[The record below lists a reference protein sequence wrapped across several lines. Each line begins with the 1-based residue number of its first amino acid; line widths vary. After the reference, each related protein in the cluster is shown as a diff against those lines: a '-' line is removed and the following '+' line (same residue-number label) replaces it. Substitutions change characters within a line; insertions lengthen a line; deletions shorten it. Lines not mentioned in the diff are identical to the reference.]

1 MAKLTPRKMTR
12 KTPNLRRTDNEMRVL
27 FKKIN
32 FIGALISAINFF
44 VRKNKGRTLRQKVFS
59 LLHATPTSGPLHRY
73 IDRLIIGAVL
83 VSVVSIVLETVPA
96 IHAIFKYEF
105 EFLEISTIILFSV
118 EYMARVYS
126 ACEVAKYSHP
136 IKGRLKYMVSIP
148 ALIDLVSILPYF
160 LGILLHQVVDTRF
173 LRIFRLTRLLKVT
186 RYTGTLNTL
195 IKAIS
200 REKRVL
206 FASAF
211 MMLLLVV
218 LTASLGYELEHDAQ
232 PDKFDTIPSA
242 MYWAVITLASV
253 GYGDIS
259 PITPLGRAMTVVI
272 SLIGIGIFAI
282 PAGLMASAFTDQLR
296 IDRETFENEFRD
308 ALAKGQIFHNDKNA
322 LNAEAERLHLSE
334 QDVSRIMDKVKH
346 EMKFKVG
353 DGTANLNAAQLLEK
367 YRQQVSQLRSLVQS
381 DDFQQVNALLLETDT
396 TTPLERDVFES
407 LRK

>member
-1 MAKLTPRKMTR
+1 
-12 KTPNLRRTDNEMRVL
+12 MRVF

-32 FIGALISAINFF
+32 AIGALISAIQFF
-44 VRKNKGRTLRQKVFS
+44 IRRNKGRTFRQKVFS

-73 IDRLIIGAVL
+73 IDRLIIAAVL
-83 VSVVSIVLETVPA
+83 ISVVSIVLETLPA
-96 IHAIFKYEF
+96 IHAIFKNEF
-105 EFLEISTIILFSV
+105 AFLEIATIILFSV
-118 EYMARVYS
+118 EYVARIYS
-126 ACEVAKYSHP
+126 ACEVPKYSDP
-136 IKGRLKYMVSIP
+136 IKGRLRYMVSIP
-148 ALIDLVSILPYF
+148 ALIDLVSILPFF
-160 LGILLHQVVDTRF
+160 LGFVLNHVVDTRF

-232 PDKFDTIPSA
+232 PDKFDSIPSA

-259 PITPLGRAMTVVI
+259 PITPMGRAMTVVI

-308 ALAKGQIFHNDKNA
+308 ALAKGQISHNDQHA
-322 LNAEAERLHLSE
+322 LTAEAERLHLTP
-334 QDVSRIMDKVKH
+334 QDVTRIMEKVKH
-346 EMKFKVG
+346 ELRFTAS
-353 DGTANLNAAQLLEK
+353 DGTAHLNADQLLEK

-381 DDFQQVNALLLETDT
+381 DEFKKAHDLVLKTDT
-396 TTPLERDVFES
+396 TTPLEREVLES

>member
-1 MAKLTPRKMTR
+1 
-12 KTPNLRRTDNEMRVL
+12 MRVIL
-27 FKKIN
+27 KKLN
-32 FIGALISAINFF
+32 VVGALISAIKFF
-44 VRKNKGRTLRQKVFS
+44 VRKNADRTFRQKIFS
-59 LLHATPTSGPLHRY
+59 LLHATPTSGPIHRY
-73 IDRLIIGAVL
+73 IDRLIIAAVL
-83 VSVVSIVLETVPA
+83 ISVVCIVLETVPA
-96 IHAIFKYEF
+96 IHEIFKYEF
-105 EFLEISTIILFSV
+105 EFLEFATVGLFSL
-118 EYMARVYS
+118 EYIARVYS
-126 ACEVAKYSHP
+126 SCEAEKYKDP
-136 IKGRLKYMVSIP
+136 IKGRLRYMVSIP

-160 LGILLHQVVDTRF
+160 LGILLHQVIDTRF

-334 QDVSRIMDKVKH
+334 QDVSRIMEKVKH
-346 EMKFKVG
+346 EMKFKTG
-353 DGTANLNAAQLLEK
+353 ESTAHLNAPQLLEK

-381 DDFQQVNALLLETDT
+381 DDFQQAQDLVMETER
-396 TTPLERDVFES
+396 TTPAERAIYET

>member
-1 MAKLTPRKMTR
+1 
-12 KTPNLRRTDNEMRVL
+12 MRV
-27 FKKIN
+27 FFRKIN
-32 FIGALISAINFF
+32 VVGALVSAIKFF
-44 VRKNKGRTLRQKVFS
+44 VRKNKDRTFRQKVYA
-59 LLHATPTSGPLHRY
+59 LLHATPYSGPLHRY
-73 IDRLIIGAVL
+73 IDQLIIWSVL
-83 VSVVSIVLETVPA
+83 VSVVCIVLETVPG

-105 EFLEISTIILFSV
+105 EVLEIATFSLFAV
-118 EYMARVYS
+118 EYLARAYAS
-126 ACEVAKYSHP
+126 CESPHYSHP
-136 IKGRLKYMVSIP
+136 VKGRLKYLVSIP

-160 LGILLHQVVDTRF
+160 LGLLLNQFMDTRF

-195 IKAIS
+195 LKAIQ

-232 PDKFDTIPSA
+232 PDKFNTIPDA

-259 PITPLGRAMTVVI
+259 PITPLGRAMTVII

-308 ALAKGQIFHNDKNA
+308 VLARGQISHTDRNA
-322 LNAEAERLHLSE
+322 LNAEAERLHLTE
-334 QDVSRIMDKVKH
+334 QDVNRIMERVKH
-346 EMKFKVG
+346 EMTVKG
-353 DGTANLNAAQLLEK
+353 HLGLGHLNAQQLLEK
-367 YRQQVSQLRSLVQS
+367 YRQEVSSLRSLVQS
-381 DDFQQVNALLLETDT
+381 DGFQEAEALIHDTDR
-396 TTPLERDVFES
+396 TTPSERAVLEA

>member
-1 MAKLTPRKMTR
+1 MRSFLKKL
-12 KTPNLRRTDNEMRVL
+12 NVV
-27 FKKIN
+27 
-32 FIGALISAINFF
+32 GAVISAIQFF
-44 VRKNKGRTLRQKVFS
+44 VRKNQGRTFRQKVFS
-59 LLHATPTSGPLHRY
+59 LLHATPTSGPIHRY
-73 IDRLIIGAVL
+73 IDRLIIAAVL
-83 VSVVSIVLETVPA
+83 ISVVCIVLETVPA
-96 IHAIFKYEF
+96 IHEVFQYEF
-105 EFLEISTIILFSV
+105 QFLEFATVGLFTL
-118 EYMARVYS
+118 EYVARVYAS
-126 ACEVAKYSHP
+126 CEYIKYQDP
-136 IKGRLKYMVSIP
+136 IKGRLRYMVSIP

-160 LGILLHQVVDTRF
+160 LGILLHQVIDTRF

-308 ALAKGQIFHNDKNA
+308 ALAKGQLFHNDKNA

-334 QDVSRIMDKVKH
+334 QDVNRIMEKVKH
-346 EMKFKVG
+346 EMKFKTG
-353 DGTANLNAAQLLEK
+353 ESTAHLNAPQLLEK

-381 DDFQQVNALLLETDT
+381 DDFQQAQDLVMETER
-396 TTPLERDVFES
+396 TTPAERAIYET

>member
-1 MAKLTPRKMTR
+1 
-12 KTPNLRRTDNEMRVL
+12 MRVF

-32 FIGALISAINFF
+32 AIGALVSAIKFF
-44 VRKNKGRTLRQKVFS
+44 VRKNKDRTFRQKVFS

-96 IHAIFKYEF
+96 IHAIFKSEF
-105 EFLEISTIILFSV
+105 EFLEVATIILFSV
-118 EYMARVYS
+118 EYIARVYS
-126 ACEVAKYSHP
+126 ACEVHHYNDP
-136 IKGRLKYMVSIP
+136 VKGRLRYIFSIP

-308 ALAKGQIFHNDKNA
+308 ALAKGHIFHNDKNA

-334 QDVSRIMDKVKH
+334 QDVSRIMEKVKH
-346 EMKFKVG
+346 EMKFKAG
-353 DGTANLNAAQLLEK
+353 DGTAHLNAVQLLEK

-381 DDFQQVNALLLETDT
+381 DDFQQAHGLVLESQA
-396 TTPLERDVFES
+396 TTPIEREVFET

>member
-1 MAKLTPRKMTR
+1 MRSFLKKL
-12 KTPNLRRTDNEMRVL
+12 NVV
-27 FKKIN
+27 
-32 FIGALISAINFF
+32 GAVISAIQFF
-44 VRKNKGRTLRQKVFS
+44 VRKNQGRTFRQKVFS
-59 LLHATPTSGPLHRY
+59 LLHATPTSGPIHRY
-73 IDRLIIGAVL
+73 IDRLIIAAVL
-83 VSVVSIVLETVPA
+83 ISVVCIVLETVPA
-96 IHAIFKYEF
+96 IHEVFQYEF
-105 EFLEISTIILFSV
+105 QFLEFATVGLFTL
-118 EYMARVYS
+118 EYVARVYAS
-126 ACEVAKYSHP
+126 CEYIKYQDP
-136 IKGRLKYMVSIP
+136 IKGRLRYMVSIP

-160 LGILLHQVVDTRF
+160 LGILLHQVIDTRF

-308 ALAKGQIFHNDKNA
+308 ALAKGQLFHNDKNA

-334 QDVSRIMDKVKH
+334 QDVNRIMEKVKH
-346 EMKFKVG
+346 EMKFKAG
-353 DGTANLNAAQLLEK
+353 ESTAHLNAPQLLEK

-381 DDFQQVNALLLETDT
+381 DDFQQAQDLVMETER
-396 TTPLERDVFES
+396 TTPAERAIYET

>member
-1 MAKLTPRKMTR
+1 M
-12 KTPNLRRTDNEMRVL
+12 NV
-27 FKKIN
+27 
-32 FIGALISAINFF
+32 IGALMSAIQFF
-44 VRKNKGRTLRQKVFS
+44 IRRNKGRTFRQKVFS

-73 IDRLIIGAVL
+73 IDRLIIAAVL
-83 VSVVSIVLETVPA
+83 ISVVSIVLETVPA
-96 IHAIFKYEF
+96 IHAIFQNEF
-105 EFLEISTIILFSV
+105 AVLEIATIVLFSV
-118 EYMARVYS
+118 EYVARVYS
-126 ACEVAKYSHP
+126 ACEVAKYKDP
-136 IKGRLKYMVSIP
+136 IKGRLRYMVSIP
-148 ALIDLVSILPYF
+148 ALIDLVSILPFF
-160 LGILLHQVVDTRF
+160 LGILLNQVVDTRF

-232 PDKFDTIPSA
+232 PDKFDSIPSA

-259 PITPLGRAMTVVI
+259 PITPMGRAMTVVI

-308 ALAKGQIFHNDKNA
+308 ALAKGQISHDDQHA
-322 LNAEAERLHLSE
+322 LNAEAERLHLTP
-334 QDVSRIMDKVKH
+334 QDVTRIMEKVKH
-346 EMKFKVG
+346 ELKFTTS
-353 DGTANLNAAQLLEK
+353 DGTSHLNSHQLLEK

-381 DDFQQVNALLLETDT
+381 DDFKQAHALVLKTDM
-396 TTPLERDVFES
+396 TTPLEREVFES

>member
-1 MAKLTPRKMTR
+1 
-12 KTPNLRRTDNEMRVL
+12 MRVIL
-27 FKKIN
+27 KKLN
-32 FIGALISAINFF
+32 VIGALISAIKFF
-44 VRKNKGRTLRQKVFS
+44 VRKNADRTFRQKIFS
-59 LLHATPTSGPLHRY
+59 LLHATPTSGPIHRY
-73 IDRLIIGAVL
+73 IDRLIIAAVL
-83 VSVVSIVLETVPA
+83 ISVVCIVLETVPA
-96 IHAIFKYEF
+96 IHEIFKYEF
-105 EFLEISTIILFSV
+105 EFLEIATVGLFSL
-118 EYMARVYS
+118 EYIARVYS
-126 ACEVAKYSHP
+126 SCEANKYKDP
-136 IKGRLKYMVSIP
+136 IKGRLRYMVSIP

-160 LGILLHQVVDTRF
+160 LGILLHQVIDTRF

-282 PAGLMASAFTDQLR
+282 PAGLLASAFTDQLR
-296 IDRETFENEFRD
+296 IDRDAFKQRLMLAFED
-308 ALAKGQIFHNDKNA
+308 GM
-322 LNAEAERLHLSE
+322 LNGAERELIIAEAERLHLSHDE
-334 QDVSRIMDKVKH
+334 VTRLTDEARAEFAAKEAEDH
-346 EMKFKVG
+346 
-353 DGTANLNAAQLLEK
+353 THANGLVLDAKAHPALAAAQFKLL
-367 YRQQVSQLRSLVQS
+367 VDQLSLITQATGE
-381 DDFQQVNALLLETDT
+381 D
-396 TTPLERDVFES
+396 S
-407 LRK
+407 LRKSLGQIKTDHQAELDVLAIVAKRSL

>member
-1 MAKLTPRKMTR
+1 MKAF
-12 KTPNLRRTDNEMRVL
+12 

-32 FIGALISAINFF
+32 VVGALISAIQFF
-44 VRKNKGRTLRQKVFS
+44 IRKNKDRTFRQKVFS
-59 LLHATPTSGPLHRY
+59 LLHATPTSGALHRY
-73 IDRLIIGAVL
+73 VDRLIIWAVL
-83 VSVVSIVLETVPA
+83 VSVVCIVLETVPA
-96 IHAIFKYEF
+96 IHSIFQHEF
-105 EFLEISTIILFSV
+105 AFLEIATVALFSL
-118 EYMARVYS
+118 EYIGRVY
-126 ACEVAKYSHP
+126 ACCETAKYSDP
-136 IKGRLKYMVSIP
+136 FKGRLRYMMSIP

-160 LGILLHQVVDTRF
+160 LGILLHQVIDTRF

-195 IKAIS
+195 MKAIN

-218 LTASLGYELEHDAQ
+218 LTASLGFELEHDAQ

-308 ALAKGQIFHNDKNA
+308 ALAKGQISQNDRHA
-322 LNAEAERLHLSE
+322 LNAEAERLHLTE
-334 QDVSRIMDKVKH
+334 QDVNRIMEKVRH
-346 EMKFKVG
+346 ELKFQVQG
-353 DGTANLNAAQLLEK
+353 LTAHLNPEQLLEK

-381 DDFQQVNALLLETDT
+381 DDFAQAHNLVLGQDNTTET
-396 TTPLERDVFES
+396 ERAIFET

>member
-1 MAKLTPRKMTR
+1 VKAFL
-12 KTPNLRRTDNEMRVL
+12 
-27 FKKIN
+27 KKIN
-32 FIGALISAINFF
+32 VVGALISAIQFF
-44 VRKNKGRTLRQKVFS
+44 ARKNKDRTFRQKVFS
-59 LLHATPTSGPLHRY
+59 LLHATPSSGALHRY
-73 IDRLIIGAVL
+73 VDRLIIWAVL
-83 VSVVSIVLETVPA
+83 VSVVCIVLETVPA
-96 IHAIFKYEF
+96 IQAIFQHEF
-105 EFLEISTIILFSV
+105 AILEIATVALFTL
-118 EYMARVYS
+118 EYIGRVYS
-126 ACEVAKYSHP
+126 CCETAKYSDP
-136 IKGRLKYMVSIP
+136 LKGRLRYMMSIP

-160 LGILLHQVVDTRF
+160 LGILLHQVIDTRF

-195 IKAIS
+195 MKAIN

-218 LTASLGYELEHDAQ
+218 LTASLGFELEHDAQ
-232 PDKFDTIPSA
+232 PDKFDSIPSA

-308 ALAKGQIFHNDKNA
+308 ALAKGQISHNDRHA
-322 LNAEAERLHLSE
+322 LNAEAERLHLTE
-334 QDVSRIMDKVKH
+334 QDVNRIMEKVRH
-346 EMKFKVG
+346 ELKFQEPG
-353 DGTANLNAAQLLEK
+353 LTAHLNPEQLLEK

-381 DDFQQVNALLLETDT
+381 DDFAQAHDLVLAMDNT
-396 TTPLERDVFES
+396 TATERAIFES

>member
-1 MAKLTPRKMTR
+1 
-12 KTPNLRRTDNEMRVL
+12 MRVF

-32 FIGALISAINFF
+32 AIGALISAIQFF
-44 VRKNKGRTLRQKVFS
+44 IRKNKGRTFRQKVFS

-73 IDRLIIGAVL
+73 IDRLIIAAVL

-96 IHAIFKYEF
+96 IHAIFKNEF
-105 EFLEISTIILFSV
+105 AFLEIATIILFSV
-118 EYMARVYS
+118 EYVARVYS
-126 ACEVAKYSHP
+126 ACEVSKYSDP
-136 IKGRLKYMVSIP
+136 IKGRLRYMVSIP
-148 ALIDLVSILPYF
+148 ALIDLISILPFF
-160 LGILLHQVVDTRF
+160 LGILLDKVVDTRF

-232 PDKFDTIPSA
+232 PDKFDSIPSA

-259 PITPLGRAMTVVI
+259 PITPMGRAMTVVI

-308 ALAKGQIFHNDKNA
+308 ALAKGQISHTDQHA
-322 LNAEAERLHLSE
+322 LSAEAERLHLSQ
-334 QDVSRIMDKVKH
+334 QDVTRIMEKVKH
-346 EMKFKVG
+346 ELKFKVS
-353 DGTANLNAAQLLEK
+353 DSTAHLNADQLLEK
-367 YRQQVSQLRSLVQS
+367 YRQQVSQLRSLIQS
-381 DDFQQVNALLLETDT
+381 DDFQQVHDLVLKTDT
-396 TTPLERDVFES
+396 TTPLEREVFES

>member
-1 MAKLTPRKMTR
+1 
-12 KTPNLRRTDNEMRVL
+12 MRVIL
-27 FKKIN
+27 KKLN
-32 FIGALISAINFF
+32 VVGAVMSAVQFF
-44 VRKNKGRTLRQKVFS
+44 VRKNQGRTFRQKVFS

-73 IDRLIIGAVL
+73 IDRLIIAAVL
-83 VSVVSIVLETVPA
+83 ISVVCIVLETVPA
-96 IHAIFKYEF
+96 IHDIFKYEF
-105 EFLEISTIILFSV
+105 QFLEFATVGLFTL
-118 EYMARVYS
+118 EYIARVYAS
-126 ACEVAKYSHP
+126 CETLKYKDP
-136 IKGRLKYMVSIP
+136 LKGRLRYMVSIP

-160 LGILLHQVVDTRF
+160 LGILLHQVIDTRF

-334 QDVSRIMDKVKH
+334 QDVNRIMEKVKH
-346 EMKFKVG
+346 EMKFKAG
-353 DGTANLNAAQLLEK
+353 ESTAHLNAPQLLEK

-381 DDFQQVNALLLETDT
+381 DDFQQAQDLVMETER
-396 TTPLERDVFES
+396 TTPAERAIYET

>member
-1 MAKLTPRKMTR
+1 
-12 KTPNLRRTDNEMRVL
+12 
-27 FKKIN
+27 
-32 FIGALISAINFF
+32 
-44 VRKNKGRTLRQKVFS
+44 
-59 LLHATPTSGPLHRY
+59 
-73 IDRLIIGAVL
+73 
-83 VSVVSIVLETVPA
+83 VVCIVLETVPA
-96 IHAIFKYEF
+96 IHALFKYEF
-105 EFLEISTIILFSV
+105 EVLEIATFSLFTV
-118 EYMARVYS
+118 EYLARSYASCESPQYS
-126 ACEVAKYSHP
+126 DPV
-136 IKGRLKYMVSIP
+136 KGRLKYLVSIP

-160 LGILLHQVVDTRF
+160 LGLWLNQFMDTRF

-195 IKAIS
+195 LKAIQ

-206 FASAF
+206 MASAF

-232 PDKFDTIPSA
+232 PDKFNTIPDA

-259 PITPLGRAMTVVI
+259 PITPLGRAMTVII

-308 ALAKGQIFHNDKNA
+308 VLARGQISHTDRNA
-322 LNAEAERLHLSE
+322 LNVEAERLHLTE
-334 QDVSRIMDKVKH
+334 QDVNRIMERVKH
-346 EMKFKVG
+346 EMNVKG
-353 DGTANLNAAQLLEK
+353 RLGLGHLNAQQILEK
-367 YRQQVSQLRSLVQS
+367 YRQEVSALRSLVQS
-381 DDFQQVNALLLETDT
+381 DGFQEAEALIQDPGR
-396 TTPLERDVFES
+396 TTPSERAVLEA

>member
-1 MAKLTPRKMTR
+1 VKAF
-12 KTPNLRRTDNEMRVL
+12 

-32 FIGALISAINFF
+32 VVGALISAIQFF
-44 VRKNKGRTLRQKVFS
+44 IRKNKDRTFRQKVFS
-59 LLHATPTSGPLHRY
+59 LLHATPTSGALHRY
-73 IDRLIIGAVL
+73 VDRLIIWAVL
-83 VSVVSIVLETVPA
+83 VSVVCIVLETVPA
-96 IHAIFKYEF
+96 IHAIFQHEF
-105 EFLEISTIILFSV
+105 AFLEIATVALFSL
-118 EYMARVYS
+118 EYIGRVY
-126 ACEVAKYSHP
+126 ACCEIAKYSDP
-136 IKGRLKYMVSIP
+136 FKGRLRYMMSIP

-160 LGILLHQVVDTRF
+160 LGILLHQVIDTRF

-195 IKAIS
+195 MKAIN

-218 LTASLGYELEHDAQ
+218 LTASLGFELEHDAQ

-308 ALAKGQIFHNDKNA
+308 ALAKGQISQNDRHA
-322 LNAEAERLHLSE
+322 LNAEAERLHLTE
-334 QDVSRIMDKVKH
+334 QDVNRIMEKVRH
-346 EMKFKVG
+346 ELKFQVQG
-353 DGTANLNAAQLLEK
+353 LTAHLNPEQLLEM

-381 DDFQQVNALLLETDT
+381 DDFAQAHTLVLAQDNTTATERAIFET
-396 TTPLERDVFES
+396 

>member
-1 MAKLTPRKMTR
+1 
-12 KTPNLRRTDNEMRVL
+12 MRVIL
-27 FKKIN
+27 KKLN
-32 FIGALISAINFF
+32 VVGALISAIKFF
-44 VRKNKGRTLRQKVFS
+44 VRKNADRTFRQKIFS
-59 LLHATPTSGPLHRY
+59 LLHATPTSGPIHRY
-73 IDRLIIGAVL
+73 IDRLIIAAVL
-83 VSVVSIVLETVPA
+83 ISVVCIVLETVPA
-96 IHAIFKYEF
+96 IHEVFQYEF
-105 EFLEISTIILFSV
+105 QFLEFATVGLFTL
-118 EYMARVYS
+118 EYVARVYAS
-126 ACEVAKYSHP
+126 CEYIKYQDP
-136 IKGRLKYMVSIP
+136 IKGRLRYMVSIP

-160 LGILLHQVVDTRF
+160 LGILLHQVIDTRF

-334 QDVSRIMDKVKH
+334 QDVSRIMEKVKH
-346 EMKFKVG
+346 EMKFKST
-353 DGTANLNAAQLLEK
+353 DATAHLNPPQLLEK

-381 DDFQQVNALLLETDT
+381 DDFQLAQDLVMETER
-396 TTPLERDVFES
+396 TTPAERAIFET

>member
-1 MAKLTPRKMTR
+1 MPSLMLRKPSKLITP
-12 KTPNLRRTDNEMRVL
+12 MRVFL
-27 FKKIN
+27 KKIN
-32 FIGALISAINFF
+32 VISALASAIQFF
-44 VRKNKGRTLRQKVFS
+44 IRKNKGRTFRQKVFS

-73 IDRLIIGAVL
+73 IDRLIIASVL
-83 VSVVSIVLETVPA
+83 ISVVSIVLETVPA
-96 IHAIFKYEF
+96 IHAIFKDEF
-105 EFLEISTIILFSV
+105 AFLEILTVTLFTI
-118 EYMARVYS
+118 EYLARVYS
-126 ACEVAKYSHP
+126 ASELFKYSKP
-136 IKGRLKYMVSIP
+136 IRGRLRYMVTIP

-160 LGILLHQVVDTRF
+160 LGLLLNQVIDTRF
-173 LRIFRLTRLLKVT
+173 FRIFRLTRLLKVT

-232 PDKFDTIPSA
+232 PDKFDSIPSA

-259 PITPLGRAMTVVI
+259 PITPMGRAMTVVI

-308 ALAKGQIFHNDKNA
+308 ALAKGQISHNDQHA
-322 LNAEAERLHLSE
+322 LNAEAERLHLSA
-334 QDVSRIMDKVKH
+334 QDVTRIMDKVKH
-346 EMKFKVG
+346 ELKFKEG
-353 DGTANLNAAQLLEK
+353 ESISHLNAEQLLEK

-381 DDFQQVNALLLETDT
+381 EDFQKSHQLVIESQN
-396 TTPLERDVFES
+396 TTPLEREIFKS
-407 LRK
+407 LIK

>member
-1 MAKLTPRKMTR
+1 
-12 KTPNLRRTDNEMRVL
+12 MRVFL
-27 FKKIN
+27 KKMN
-32 FIGALISAINFF
+32 VIGALMSAIQFF
-44 VRKNKGRTLRQKVFS
+44 IRRNKGRTFRQKVFS

-73 IDRLIIGAVL
+73 IDRLIIAAVL
-83 VSVVSIVLETVPA
+83 ISVVSIVLETVPA
-96 IHAIFKYEF
+96 IHAIFQNEF
-105 EFLEISTIILFSV
+105 AVLEIATIVLFSV
-118 EYMARVYS
+118 EYVARVYS
-126 ACEVAKYSHP
+126 ACEVAKYKDP
-136 IKGRLKYMVSIP
+136 IKGRLRYMVSIP
-148 ALIDLVSILPYF
+148 ALIDLVSILPFF
-160 LGILLHQVVDTRF
+160 LGILLNQVVDTRF

-232 PDKFDTIPSA
+232 PDKFDSIPSA

-259 PITPLGRAMTVVI
+259 PITPMGRAMTVVI

-308 ALAKGQIFHNDKNA
+308 ALAKGQISHNDQHA
-322 LNAEAERLHLSE
+322 LNAEAERLHLTP
-334 QDVSRIMDKVKH
+334 QDVTRIMEKVKH
-346 EMKFKVG
+346 ELKFTTSN
-353 DGTANLNAAQLLEK
+353 GTSHLNSDQLLEK

-381 DDFQQVNALLLETDT
+381 DDFKQAHALVLKTDI
-396 TTPLERDVFES
+396 TTPLEREVFES

>member
-1 MAKLTPRKMTR
+1 MM
-12 KTPNLRRTDNEMRVL
+12 
-27 FKKIN
+27 
-32 FIGALISAINFF
+32 
-44 VRKNKGRTLRQKVFS
+44 
-59 LLHATPTSGPLHRY
+59 
-73 IDRLIIGAVL
+73 
-83 VSVVSIVLETVPA
+83 
-96 IHAIFKYEF
+96 
-105 EFLEISTIILFSV
+105 
-118 EYMARVYS
+118 
-126 ACEVAKYSHP
+126 
-136 IKGRLKYMVSIP
+136 SIP

-160 LGILLHQVVDTRF
+160 LGILLHQVIDTRF

-195 IKAIS
+195 MKAIN

-218 LTASLGYELEHDAQ
+218 LTASLGFELEHDAQ
-232 PDKFDTIPSA
+232 PDKFDSIPSA

-308 ALAKGQIFHNDKNA
+308 ALAKGQISHNDRHA
-322 LNAEAERLHLSE
+322 LNAEAERLHLTE
-334 QDVSRIMDKVKH
+334 QDVNRIMEKVRH
-346 EMKFKVG
+346 ELKFQEPG
-353 DGTANLNAAQLLEK
+353 LTAHLNPEQLLEK

-381 DDFQQVNALLLETDT
+381 DDFAQAHDLVLAMDNT
-396 TTPLERDVFES
+396 TATERAIFES

>member
-1 MAKLTPRKMTR
+1 
-12 KTPNLRRTDNEMRVL
+12 MRVF
-27 FKKIN
+27 FKKMN
-32 FIGALISAINFF
+32 VVGALMSAIQFF
-44 VRKNKGRTLRQKVFS
+44 IRKNKGRTFRQKVFS

-73 IDRLIIGAVL
+73 IDRLIIAAVL

-96 IHAIFKYEF
+96 IQAIFKNEF
-105 EFLEISTIILFSV
+105 AFLEIATIILFSV
-118 EYMARVYS
+118 EYVARVYS
-126 ACEVAKYSHP
+126 AREVSKYSDP
-136 IKGRLKYMVSIP
+136 IKGRLRYMVSIP
-148 ALIDLVSILPYF
+148 ALIDLVSILPFF
-160 LGILLHQVVDTRF
+160 LGFLLNHVVDTRF

-232 PDKFDTIPSA
+232 PDKFDSIPSA

-259 PITPLGRAMTVVI
+259 PITPMGRAMTVVI

-308 ALAKGQIFHNDKNA
+308 ALAKGQISHTDQHA
-322 LNAEAERLHLSE
+322 LTAEAERLHLSQ
-334 QDVSRIMDKVKH
+334 QDVTRIMEKVKH
-346 EMKFKVG
+346 ELKFKIS
-353 DGTANLNAAQLLEK
+353 DSTARLNADQLLEK

-381 DDFQQVNALLLETDT
+381 DDFQQVHDLVLKTDT
-396 TTPLERDVFES
+396 TTPLEREVFES

>member
-1 MAKLTPRKMTR
+1 M
-12 KTPNLRRTDNEMRVL
+12 NV
-27 FKKIN
+27 
-32 FIGALISAINFF
+32 IGALMSAIQLFI
-44 VRKNKGRTLRQKVFS
+44 RRNKGRTFRQKVFS

-73 IDRLIIGAVL
+73 IDRLIIAAVL
-83 VSVVSIVLETVPA
+83 ISVVSIVLETVPA
-96 IHAIFKYEF
+96 IHAIFQNEF
-105 EFLEISTIILFSV
+105 AVLEIATIVLFSV
-118 EYMARVYS
+118 EYVARVYS
-126 ACEVAKYSHP
+126 ACEVAKYKDP
-136 IKGRLKYMVSIP
+136 IKGRLRYMVSIP
-148 ALIDLVSILPYF
+148 ALIDLVSILPFF
-160 LGILLHQVVDTRF
+160 LGILLNQVVDTRF

-232 PDKFDTIPSA
+232 PDKFDSIPSA

-259 PITPLGRAMTVVI
+259 PITPMGRAMTVVI

-308 ALAKGQIFHNDKNA
+308 ALAKGQISHNDQHA
-322 LNAEAERLHLSE
+322 LNAEAERLHLTP
-334 QDVSRIMDKVKH
+334 QDVTRIMEKVKH
-346 EMKFKVG
+346 ELKFTTSN
-353 DGTANLNAAQLLEK
+353 GTSHLNSDQLLEK

-381 DDFQQVNALLLETDT
+381 DDFKQAHALVLKTDI
-396 TTPLERDVFES
+396 TTPLEREVFES

>member
-1 MAKLTPRKMTR
+1 
-12 KTPNLRRTDNEMRVL
+12 MRGYL
-27 FKKIN
+27 KKFN
-32 FIGALISAINFF
+32 VIGALLSAIQFF
-44 VRKNKGRTLRQKVFS
+44 IRKNKGRTFRQKVFS
-59 LLHATPTSGPLHRY
+59 LLHATPTSGVLHRY
-73 IDRLIIGAVL
+73 IDRLIIWAVL
-83 VSVVSIVLETVPA
+83 VSVVCIVLETVPA
-96 IHAIFKYEF
+96 IHEIFKYEF
-105 EFLEISTIILFSV
+105 AFLEIATVTLFSF
-118 EYMARVYS
+118 EYIGRVYS
-126 ACEVAKYSHP
+126 ACESPKYGEP
-136 IKGRLKYMVSIP
+136 VKGRLRYMMSIP
-148 ALIDLVSILPYF
+148 ALIDLVSILPFF
-160 LGILLHQVVDTRF
+160 LGILLHQVIDTRF

-195 IKAIS
+195 IKAIN

-218 LTASLGYELEHDAQ
+218 LTASLGFELEHDAQ

-296 IDRETFENEFRD
+296 IDRETFENEVRD
-308 ALAKGQIFHNDKNA
+308 ALAKGQISHTDRNA
-322 LNAEAERLHLSE
+322 LNAEADRLHLTE
-334 QDVSRIMDKVKH
+334 QDVNRIMEKVRH
-346 EMKFKVG
+346 EMKFKNADVI
-353 DGTANLNAAQLLEK
+353 AHLNPDQLLEK

-381 DDFQQVNALLLETDT
+381 DDFVQAHDLVLAPDN
-396 TTPLERDVFES
+396 TTPAERAVFES

>member
-1 MAKLTPRKMTR
+1 
-12 KTPNLRRTDNEMRVL
+12 MRVF

-32 FIGALISAINFF
+32 AIGALISAIQFF
-44 VRKNKGRTLRQKVFS
+44 IRKNKGRTFRQKVFS
-59 LLHATPTSGPLHRY
+59 LMHATPTSGPLHRY
-73 IDRLIIGAVL
+73 IDRLIIAAVL

-96 IHAIFKYEF
+96 IHAIFKNEF
-105 EFLEISTIILFSV
+105 VFLEIATIILFSV
-118 EYMARVYS
+118 EYVARVYS
-126 ACEVAKYSHP
+126 ACEVFKYSDP
-136 IKGRLKYMVSIP
+136 IKGRLRYMVSIP
-148 ALIDLVSILPYF
+148 ALIDLISILPFF
-160 LGILLHQVVDTRF
+160 LGILLDKVVDTRF

-232 PDKFDTIPSA
+232 PDKFDSIPSA

-259 PITPLGRAMTVVI
+259 PITPMGRAMTVVI

-308 ALAKGQIFHNDKNA
+308 ALAKGQISHTDQHA
-322 LNAEAERLHLSE
+322 LTAEAERLHLSQ
-334 QDVSRIMDKVKH
+334 QDVTRIMEKVKH
-346 EMKFKVG
+346 ELKFKIS
-353 DGTANLNAAQLLEK
+353 DSTAHLNADQLLEK

-381 DDFQQVNALLLETDT
+381 DDFQQAHELVLKTDT
-396 TTPLERDVFES
+396 TTPLEREVFES

>member
-1 MAKLTPRKMTR
+1 MRSFLKKL
-12 KTPNLRRTDNEMRVL
+12 NVV
-27 FKKIN
+27 
-32 FIGALISAINFF
+32 GAVISAIQFF
-44 VRKNKGRTLRQKVFS
+44 VRKNQGRTFRQKVFS
-59 LLHATPTSGPLHRY
+59 LLHATPSSGPIHRY
-73 IDRLIIGAVL
+73 IDRLIIAAVL
-83 VSVVSIVLETVPA
+83 ISVVCIVLETVPA
-96 IHAIFKYEF
+96 IHDIFKYEF
-105 EFLEISTIILFSV
+105 QFLEFATVGLFTL
-118 EYMARVYS
+118 EYIARVYAS
-126 ACEVAKYSHP
+126 CETLKYKDP
-136 IKGRLKYMVSIP
+136 LKGRLRYMVSIP

-160 LGILLHQVVDTRF
+160 LGILLHQVIDTRF

-334 QDVSRIMDKVKH
+334 QDVNRIMEKVKH
-346 EMKFKVG
+346 EMKFKAG
-353 DGTANLNAAQLLEK
+353 ESTAHLNAPQLLEK

-381 DDFQQVNALLLETDT
+381 DDFQQAQDLVMETER
-396 TTPLERDVFES
+396 TTPAERAIFET